1 MAVTE
6 DCQKTQNHRIGGWRD
21 DDDDDG

>member
-6 DCQKTQNHRIGGWRD
+6 DCQKTQNHRIGGWR
-21 DDDDDG
+21 GGGGGG

>member
-6 DCQKTQNHRIGGWRD
+6 DCQRTQNHRIGGWR
-21 DDDDDG
+21 GGGGGG

>member
-21 DDDDDG
+21 DDDDG